1 MPRLFWK
8 FLFAFWGVLLLAG
21 VAVAVVLSFRSP
33 PAGGPHERIV
43 LDAAAATLEH
53 GGVAALQSLLSDPR
67 RLGPRRIT
75 AVNGA
80 GRDLA
85 GNPVDASNVAIARQ
99 EAGKAGPLE
108 LARSARAPD
117 GSDWVIFYLPA
128 GTSPEIEPTR
138 PRPPGPPP
146 DPPSVVI
153 PIVALMV
160 AGLVFAALLAWY
172 VVAPIRRL
180 RVAFEA
186 AAQGD
191 LKTRVS
197 PQLRARNDELAD
209 LARDFDRMAQQ
220 LELVMAAQRRLLND
234 VSHELRSPLARLQA
248 AIGLVRQNPAKI
260 EPMLDRIERESGRL
274 DTLVGEILTLVR
286 LDVSS
291 GRPGTDR
298 IDVVDLV
305 GTIVEDASFEAQ
317 TNGRRVDFVHHADP
331 VIEGHYDSLYRA
343 VENVIRNAVR
353 YTAEG
358 TTVDVKVS
366 ARRSGGGEPR
376 ATITVADRGP
386 GVPEEEMEAI
396 FRPFYRASTSIG
408 ANGFGLGLAI
418 SSRAVTMH
426 GGQIRASARPGGGLS
441 IDIELPSRTVETV
454 GSDSKG

>member
-21 VAVAVVLSFRSP
+21 AAVAVVLTFRAP
-33 PAGGPHERIV
+33 LAGPHERV
-43 LDAAAATLEH
+43 LLDAAAATLEH
-53 GGVAALQSLLSDPR
+53 GGVAALQSLLADPR
-67 RLGPRRIT
+67 SPGSRRIT
-75 AVNGA
+75 AVNVA
-80 GRDLA
+80 NSDFA
-85 GNPVDASNVAIARQ
+85 GNSVDASIAEVARLEARK
-99 EAGKAGPLE
+99 GTPRE
-108 LARSARAPD
+108 LAQFARAPD
-117 GSDWVIFYLPA
+117 GSDWVLFYLPA
-128 GTSPEIEPTR
+128 STSSQGELVR
-138 PRPPGPPP
+138 QGPPGPPGA
-146 DPPSVVI
+146 PSVAI
-153 PIVALMV
+153 PLVALMV
-160 AGLVFAALLAWY
+160 AGLVFSALLAWY

-180 RVAFEA
+180 RVAFAA

-197 PQLRARNDELAD
+197 PQIRGRNDELAD

-220 LELVMAAQRRLLND
+220 LELVMASQRRLLND

-248 AIGLVRQNPAKI
+248 AIGLARQNPAKM

-274 DTLVGEILTLVR
+274 DTLVGEILALVR

-298 IDVVDLV
+298 IDLADLV
-305 GTIVEDASFEAQ
+305 HTVVEDANFEAR
-317 TNGRRVDFVHHADP
+317 THGRRVDFAHDADP
-331 VIEGHYDSLYRA
+331 IVEGHYESLYRA
-343 VENVIRNAVR
+343 VENVIRNAVG

-358 TTVDVKVS
+358 TAVDVSLSSKRVDV
-366 ARRSGGGEPR
+366 GEPR

-386 GVPEEEMEAI
+386 GVPEDEMEAI

-426 GGQIRASARPGGGLS
+426 GGHIKARSRPGGGLL
-441 IDIELPSRTVETV
+441 IDIDLPSLPAEREPSPATA
-454 GSDSKG
+454 